1 MSLGQDLF
9 LTYWTFYSLRWKSF
23 FFFLLILV
31 LKVFAVG
38 KVSFM
43 KEVKRG
49 IQVCQTE
56 AWPFTF
62 ADIPPKEMED
72 LCTSEKQIIRAEIC
86 LRFTS
91 HLCSAASA
99 LWQNYSMLYFLNVCL
114 VKEKKA
120 CHALWMCSFAVQRT
134 FPTCSSSEG
143 ILGYITP
150 FHPVCQK
157 PHQSLNDLFST

>member
-23 FFFLLILV
+23 FFFLLVLV

-56 AWPFTF
+56 AWPFTS

-72 LCTSEKQIIRAEIC
+72 LCTLEKQIIRAEIC

-114 VKEKKA
+114 VKEKKPV
-120 CHALWMCSFAVQRT
+120 CHALWMCSFK
-134 FPTCSSSEG
+134 FS
-143 ILGYITP
+143 ILFQHVHHLKGYWATLWPSIQCVKS
-150 FHPVCQK
+150 HIG
-157 PHQSLNDLFST
+157 L

>member
-1 MSLGQDLF
+1 MVRIYFLHIGHFILLGGSL
-9 LTYWTFYSLRWKSF
+9 F

-56 AWPFTF
+56 AWPFTS

-72 LCTSEKQIIRAEIC
+72 LRTSEKKIIRAEIC

-99 LWQNYSMLYFLNVCL
+99 L
-114 VKEKKA
+114 
-120 CHALWMCSFAVQRT
+120 
-134 FPTCSSSEG
+134 
-143 ILGYITP
+143 
-150 FHPVCQK
+150 
-157 PHQSLNDLFST
+157 